1 MNEGQ
6 KQLIIGE
13 LQAAAE
19 QIKFEERKCNGE
31 TRRIAHNKAIAYFEG
46 YKQAIKNIIGIIG
59 YKYENSEIIATD
71 NPDVVLFGRVYSN
84 EK

>member
-1 MNEGQ
+1 MNEEQ

-19 QIKFEERKCNGE
+19 QIKREERNCNGE
-31 TRRIAHNKAIAYFEG
+31 TRRIAHNKAITYFEG

-59 YKYENSEIIATD
+59 YKYENSEITATD
-71 NPDVVLFGRVYSN
+71 NPNMALFGRVYSN

>member
-1 MNEGQ
+1 MNEEQ

-19 QIKFEERKCNGE
+19 QIKREERKCNGE

-46 YKQAIKNIIGIIG
+46 YKQAIKNIIGIMG
-59 YKYENSEIIATD
+59 YQYENGEITATD
-71 NPDVVLFGRVYSN
+71 NPAMALFGRA
-84 EK
+84 